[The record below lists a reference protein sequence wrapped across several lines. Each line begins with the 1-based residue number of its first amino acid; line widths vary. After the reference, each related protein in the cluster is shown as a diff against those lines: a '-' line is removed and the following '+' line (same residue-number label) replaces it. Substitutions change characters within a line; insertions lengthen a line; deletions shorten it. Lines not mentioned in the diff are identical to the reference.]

1 VTFDPNQP
9 TPREPLIPAAP
20 EPSGVPGIPAGPGV
34 PTSPVVPSSVGAAPA
49 PIVVAKKTGSGGRL
63 LNIVLAAAVA
73 VAIGGVAFA
82 VGRSTAPVSAATGG
96 RGGNFGGVFPGG
108 SFAPRASG
116 QPGFGR
122 GGGGF
127 GGAAGAGLTVSGTV
141 VSVTGDTLT
150 IKTAAGQTIEVTT
163 GTSTTYDTQTPATA
177 ADVQAGKTV
186 QVQLTFAGGGAG
198 RPNASS
204 APTGPVGTADSVTVV
219 P

>member
-1 VTFDPNQP
+1 VSFDPNQP
-9 TPREPLIPAAP
+9 TTPQPFSPAAP
-20 EPSGVPGIPAGPGV
+20 EPSGAPGVQGV
-34 PTSPVVPSSVGAAPA
+34 PTAPVVPSSVGPA
-49 PIVVAKKTGSGGRL
+49 PGPIIVAKRNGSSGRL

-82 VGRSTAPVSAATGG
+82 VGRTTAPVSAANGAG
-96 RGGNFGGVFPGG
+96 RGGNFGGGLPGA

-122 GGGGF
+122 GGF
-127 GGAAGAGLTVSGTV
+127 GGAGGGAVTVSGTV
-141 VSVTGDTLT
+141 VSVAGDTLT
-150 IKTAAGQTIEVTT
+150 IKTASGQTIEVST
-163 GTSTTYDTQTPATA
+163 GTSTTYNTQAPGSAS
-177 ADVQAGKTV
+177 DVQAGKTV

-204 APTGPVGTADSVTVV
+204 APSGPIGTAGSVTVV

>member
-1 VTFDPNQP
+1 VP
-9 TPREPLIPAAP
+9 
-20 EPSGVPGIPAGPGV
+20 GVPTSPVDAGV
-34 PTSPVVPSSVGAAPA
+34 PTSPVVPSSVGTAPP

-82 VGRSTAPVSAATGG
+82 VGRSTAPVSAATGAG
-96 RGGNFGGVFPGG
+96 RGGNFGGFPGG

-127 GGAAGAGLTVSGTV
+127 GAGGAGLTVSGTV
-141 VSVTGDTLT
+141 VSVAGDTLT
-150 IKTAAGQTIEVTT
+150 IKTASGQTIEVTT
-163 GTSTTYDTQTPATA
+163 GATTTYDTQAPATA

-204 APTGPVGTADSVTVV
+204 APTGPVGTASSVTVV